1 MFSSQVKK
9 QSLQKKKNLNPKPRL
24 IRGFFDLM
32 EEKKEVTP
40 VSQAAFELFQKEV
53 ELPEVEVGASED
65 DYVRILSKAIG
76 MMLNR
81 DFERLLQIC
90 YRIDLGEA
98 KLKKILNESDPEMVS
113 SDLAR
118 ALWDRQKQKIE
129 TRRKYS

>member
-1 MFSSQVKK
+1 
-9 QSLQKKKNLNPKPRL
+9 
-24 IRGFFDLM
+24 M

-53 ELPEVEVGASED
+53 ELPQVDVGTSED
-65 DYVRILSKAIG
+65 DYVRILSKAIE

-90 YRIDLGEA
+90 YRIDLGEG

-129 TRRKYS
+129 TRRRYS